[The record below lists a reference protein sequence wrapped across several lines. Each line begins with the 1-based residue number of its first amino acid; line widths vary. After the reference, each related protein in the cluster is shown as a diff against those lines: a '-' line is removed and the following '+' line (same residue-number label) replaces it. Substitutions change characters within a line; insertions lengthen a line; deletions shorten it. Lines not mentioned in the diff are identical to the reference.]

1 MKSELVGERKLVSDK
16 KPGAVG
22 LRATGAVELL
32 VPEDDLEALR
42 KIGSSQ
48 LKAEDFKQSS
58 EIHRF
63 GQKGATVSLRLLEQ
77 D

>member
-16 KPGAVG
+16 KPRAVG
-22 LRATGAVELL
+22 LWAPGAVELL

-48 LKAEDFKQSS
+48 LKAGVVLE
-58 EIHRF
+58 
-63 GQKGATVSLRLLEQ
+63 GAGHSMADQ
-77 D
+77 